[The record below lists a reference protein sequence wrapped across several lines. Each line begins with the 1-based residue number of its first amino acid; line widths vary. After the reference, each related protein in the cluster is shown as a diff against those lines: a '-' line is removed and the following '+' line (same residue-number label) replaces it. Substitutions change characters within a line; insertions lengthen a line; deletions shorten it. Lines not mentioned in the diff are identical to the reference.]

1 MSCDDHFDD
10 SGDSDSDVPVLSMT
24 SSDDELQEP
33 QDLLENHINTCMS
46 LYDKYIAILADALVK
61 HPELSDIECNTYTQ
75 VLLRPGHEVQLD
87 DMASTRLRELFFDYY
102 IADRAIP
109 ALRAH
114 LLTI

>member
-1 MSCDDHFDD
+1 
-10 SGDSDSDVPVLSMT
+10 MT

-46 LYDKYIAILADALVK
+46 LYDKYIAILADALMK

-75 VLLRPGHEVQLD
+75 VLLRPGHKVRRHG
-87 DMASTRLRELFFDYY
+87 MASTILRQLFFDYY
-102 IADRAIP
+102 IDINVIP

-114 LLTI
+114 LLMI

>member
-1 MSCDDHFDD
+1 
-10 SGDSDSDVPVLSMT
+10 MT

-33 QDLLENHINTCMS
+33 QDLLENHINTCMI

-75 VLLRPGHEVQLD
+75 VLLRPGHKVRRHG
-87 DMASTRLRELFFDYY
+87 MASKHLRQLFFDYLGEFFDYY
-102 IADRAIP
+102 IDINVIP

-114 LLTI
+114 LLMI